1 MEVFLVASVLFKYL
15 MLKLKIFAGSL
26 LCALDHN
33 EFSLR
38 EELSRRKFMMNPCD
52 GK

>member
-33 EFSLR
+33 EFSLCK
-38 EELSRRKFMMNPCD
+38 E
-52 GK
+52 